1 MSTVL
6 LDHDRNK
13 LLADGWAALPPEYR
27 PPAHAPTLGE
37 AQAWCRR
44 LTETHYENFH
54 VASWFLPARLRSHFH
69 AVYAYCRVSDDLGDE
84 VGDAA
89 QSLALL
95 PPVEQREGP
104 SRCSTG
110 GSSSWNSA
118 TRATRRIRS
127 SSHCCRPSRH
137 AGFRWSRSLIC

>member
-95 PPVEQREGP
+95 D
-104 SRCSTG
+104 
-110 GSSSWNSA
+110 SA